1 MAPQRGAI
9 FHQVASSLV
18 PVMTPD
24 HDAAVVII
32 ARVIPSAVQAAVV
45 LIESHARSA
54 VVTAAVIVA
63 VAAHID
69 AEPAGARC
77 CRYTDGKRC
86 QGSQRVRELSHCS
99 SPLVVTWRERM
110 PRRFCCREQ

>member
-1 MAPQRGAI
+1 
-9 FHQVASSLV
+9 
-18 PVMTPD
+18 MTPD

-32 ARVIPSAVQAAVV
+32 AVVIPSAMQAAVAPV
-45 LIESHARSA
+45 ESHTRSA
-54 VVTAAVIVA
+54 VVAVAVIVA
-63 VAAHID
+63 FAAHIAAD
-69 AEPAGARC
+69 PAGARC

-110 PRRFCCREQ
+110 PRRSVAGNGKK